1 MSVKMLK
8 NSIRGWLPED
18 VYVISAHKP
27 TKSRLKRHICMTLT
41 LVMVI
46 ALVFFSIFTLFSSGT
61 ITAFIRATNPERDIT
76 SLGYYKMTNSSSVV
90 EVGDVIEVQTSV
102 QWLGFSPERGNSPE
116 FERRV
121 EIVDPYPESSFQL
134 ISGTNELQYNG
145 YGRES
150 QLTYLLKVI
159 DNTADPNELSI
170 PKLYLDGTEI
180 LFGTKK

>member
-1 MSVKMLK
+1 
-8 NSIRGWLPED
+8 
-18 VYVISAHKP
+18 
-27 TKSRLKRHICMTLT
+27 
-41 LVMVI
+41 
-46 ALVFFSIFTLFSSGT
+46 
-61 ITAFIRATNPERDIT
+61 
-76 SLGYYKMTNSSSVV
+76 MTNSSTVV

-102 QWLGFSPERGNSPE
+102 NWLGFSPERGNSPE

-121 EIVDPYPESSFQL
+121 EIVDPYSKSNFQL
-134 ISGTNELQYNG
+134 IGGTNELQYSG

-159 DNTADPNELSI
+159 DNTATDPNELSI